1 MYDRINLGHSLLRK
15 EGNFFY
21 HIDRYAYYYSRIMF
35 NSIFGDKNF
44 KAEIAWDTCGIT
56 GFKPGKNNWVQNV
69 NYILHFSKD
78 DENNFFKKLF
88 VILEK
93 EEKER
98 LKIGWLDLIYD
109 DKSER
114 YYIEKWNNNYSK
126 EYLETKNKKHP
137 IGMVWNDIYSFLF
150 TQVGNNESFFF
161 NTQKPE
167 HLLRRI
173 IQSSS
178 NPSDIVCDFFSG
190 IGTTLAV
197 AHKLNRKWLG
207 VEMGSHFETV
217 YLDTVSLKKK
227 KNQNNQDDSPE
238 DEIEE
243 DDPSIVEVLSET
255 KGQKTVIMKKI
266 GIVGRMKIVLSGDQI
281 FHVFGHPRHP
291 QLSRNINWQG
301 GGFFKYYELEQ
312 YEEALAN
319 CKYEDGDLFTVPGR
333 SPYQEYVFLKDEKML
348 KALEID
354 YKNNKVKVDL
364 DKIYPNIDIAETLS
378 NLTGKWIKKIS
389 ADEVEFE
396 DGTKINTK
404 DLDYKLI
411 KPLIWWE

>member
-1 MYDRINLGHSLLRK
+1 
-15 EGNFFY
+15 
-21 HIDRYAYYYSRIMF
+21 
-35 NSIFGDKNF
+35 
-44 KAEIAWDTCGIT
+44 
-56 GFKPGKNNWVQNV
+56 
-69 NYILHFSKD
+69 
-78 DENNFFKKLF
+78 
-88 VILEK
+88 
-93 EEKER
+93 
-98 LKIGWLDLIYD
+98 
-109 DKSER
+109 
-114 YYIEKWNNNYSK
+114 
-126 EYLETKNKKHP
+126 
-137 IGMVWNDIYSFLF
+137 MVWNDIYSFLF

-178 NPSDIVCDFFSG
+178 NSSDIVCDFFSG

-207 VEMGSHFETV
+207 IEMGSHFETV

-227 KNQNNQDDSPE
+227 KNQNNQDASPE

-266 GIVGRMKIVLSGDQI
+266 GMVGRMKIVLSGDQI

-291 QLSRNINWQG
+291 QLSRNINYQG

-312 YEEALAN
+312 YEEVLAN
-319 CKYEDGDLFTVPGR
+319 CVYENHDMFIAGNK
-333 SPYQEYVFLKDEKML
+333 SPYEQYVFLKDEKML
-348 KALEID
+348 QALEID
-354 YKNNKVKVDL
+354 YENNKVKVDV
-364 DKIYPNIDIAETLS
+364 DKLYPNIDIAETLS
-378 NLTGKWIKKIS
+378 NLTGKWIKKIGEG
-389 ADEVEFE
+389 EVEFE
-396 DGTKINTK
+396 DGTKVNTK